1 MIVSNFNV
9 FELKSSKNDILDNM
23 KDAEV
28 ILSKT
33 INEPMCSLGF
43 HTFMHRTKTNLI
55 MSIKAVKSDNEFY
68 YVINPWESKIT
79 NYEDTLEV
87 ASKVY
92 LKANNSN
99 NEFYKFWEMLTVFNM
114 IDLEKKSFDSVCIG
128 SHIEQLKLCCEKYKQ
143 MFSKNP
149 AINIKAINIEPS
161 SYNKE
166 YYDKIL
172 DLKSEKADLVLCNGE
187 IKSNNPNYEEQ
198 EMYQM
203 ILGEIIMGLSKLDEG
218 GNMIIKI
225 NETFTIPTIKLVY
238 IISSFF
244 KNNYIYKPFYSR
256 PTSAEKYLVCKGFN
270 KSKNMADKIDSLTKI
285 YKSIN
290 NNKFVFDIYPNM
302 EIPKSYVDNF
312 RFINIK
318 FSNTLQ
324 IVSNDIMVYI
334 KDNNYFGEKYHE
346 SREQQIQATQ
356 FWTQLFYPPSVN
368 QFNISK
374 ETIKKILK
382 NTEEKYKTEQENL
395 FSNLVFN

>member
-1 MIVSNFNV
+1 MIVSNLNV
-9 FELKSSKNDILDNM
+9 FELKSSKSDILDDI
-23 KDAEV
+23 KDADV

-55 MSIKAVKSDNEFY
+55 MTIKAVESDNEFY
-68 YVINPWESKIT
+68 YVINPWEPKIS

-92 LKANNSN
+92 LKASNSN
-99 NEFYKFWEMLTVFNM
+99 CEFYKYWEMITVFDM
-114 IDLEKKSFDSVCIG
+114 IDLEKKSFNSICTG
-128 SHIEQLKLCCEKYKQ
+128 SHTEQLKMCCEKYKQ

-149 AINIKAINIEPS
+149 TINIKIIKS
-161 SYNKE
+161 
-166 YYDKIL
+166 L

-187 IKSNNPNYEEQ
+187 IEASNPNYEEQ
-198 EMYQM
+198 EMYHM
-203 ILGEIIMGLSKLDEG
+203 ILEEIIMSLSKLDEG

-238 IISSFF
+238 ILSSFF
-244 KNNYIYKPFYSR
+244 KNNYMYKPFYSR
-256 PTSAEKYLVCKGFN
+256 PTSAEKYLICKGFN
-270 KSKNMADKIDSLTKI
+270 KPKNLDKKIASLTKI

-290 NNKFVFDIYPNM
+290 SDKFVFDIYPSM
-302 EIPKSYVDNF
+302 DISKSYIDNF
-312 RFINIK
+312 RFMNIK
-318 FSNTLQ
+318 FSNKLQ

-356 FWTQLFYPPSVN
+356 YWTQLFYPPSVN

-374 ETIKKILK
+374 DTIKKILK
-382 NTEEKYKTEQENL
+382 NTEEKYKTEQEHL